1 MKNRIGSLTTSY
13 SILVFITNKEDF
25 MVPIDDLIP
34 KHLQTDVDAI
44 LDYYRNNLRQARYE
58 EAVRIWNLMY
68 YLDIADEKIPLLE
81 NLVKMIYAIDE
92 HVETRENRFTVNLVY
107 PKHIWG
113 KTEFFAVLPEHVEI
127 NRHIKYD
134 LSRKYDPNIRVRK
147 NGKEYETQVFI
158 QPAMSFDFKYEL
170 EKFMAVGELNSILNF
185 NKKAYLHKDIF
196 YRSEIIKVVLYDRG
210 FNFLKSISWVDFTS
224 TTL

>member
-1 MKNRIGSLTTSY
+1 
-13 SILVFITNKEDF
+13 

-58 EAVRIWNLMY
+58 EAVRIWNLMH
-68 YLDIADEKIPLLE
+68 YLDIADEKFSLLE
-81 NLVKMIYAIDE
+81 NIIRMSLSIDTYIDKPIQ
-92 HVETRENRFTVNLVY
+92 HFTVNLVY

-134 LSRKYDPNIRVRK
+134 LSKKYGPNIRVRK

-158 QPAMSFDFKYEL
+158 QPVMSFDFNYEI
-170 EKFMAVGELNSILNF
+170 EKFMAAGGLNY
-185 NKKAYLHKDIF
+185 NKKAYLHKGLF
-196 YRSEIIKVVLYDRG
+196 YRSEIIKIVLYDRG
-210 FNFLKSISWVDFTS
+210 FNFLKSISWEDFTS